1 MKPKYELKVANT
13 YDEAYAIGVKF
24 IEHLGPTK
32 SAPTATQTQHPTQ
45 IQNPMWSQSI
55 DALQNTLKYVMELLH
70 HQCYLLCINN
80 NNILLCKLEPKTTA
94 PLFKEAL
101 ETSVQ
106 NLDSNMM
113 LSRDQIK
120 TVKETVNN
128 NIDTMRVMQCV
139 VKPIQNA
146 KSQKTNEYLEL
157 LKGLQLPNGVFLL
170 NLTDA
175 VILRDDDEVPFP
187 MVVGRMDLGNY
198 TYDKHIPILSISG
211 QKHYLDIP
219 VPNYDDVMFV
229 LKTPSKYAAPKA
241 SYAQNKTKKTNPD
254 PTFTTNWDDKVIR
267 KAVFRGG
274 PTGCGYTAETNMRI
288 RLVMEQSKWIDA
300 RFTSREGNETID
312 SKSIRYDPK
321 YGLGSMKT
329 SIKSDMNSFLSMA
342 EQSKY
347 KYIIHVDGNVNA
359 YRLLTTM
366 TTGSLVLRVTSQY
379 TSWADHLLQHMV
391 HYVPVKQDLSD
402 LNEVIQWCNANDD
415 KCQKIAANGMEF
427 ARSIL
432 NKQFI
437 QTYFQTVLWQLSQHY
452 TPTSMTKRTTQKA
465 KPKVKKQRTVKQKP
479 ETKNDTKKRKKP
491 KEADTGEY
499 IPFPSDKKRC
509 PNGYKTVMK
518 DGVKM
523 CKKHN

>member
-1 MKPKYELKVANT
+1 MKPKYEMKVANT

-32 SAPTATQTQHPTQ
+32 SAPTTTQIQHPTQ
-45 IQNPMWSQSI
+45 IQNPMWSQSL

-94 PLFKEAL
+94 PIFKEAL

-106 NLDSNMM
+106 NLDSNDT
-113 LSRDQIK
+113 LTRDQVRTIK
-120 TVKETVNN
+120 EAVTN

-175 VILRDDDEVPFP
+175 VILRDDNEVPFP

-219 VPNYDDVMFV
+219 VPNYDDVMLV
-229 LKTPSKYAAPKA
+229 LKTPSKYAAPKT

-254 PTFTTNWDDKVIR
+254 PTFTTNWDDKVVR

-366 TTGSLVLRVTSQY
+366 TTGSLVLRITSQY

-391 HYVPVKQDLSD
+391 HYVPVRQDLSD

-415 KCQKIAANGMEF
+415 KCQQIAANGMEL

-437 QTYFQTVLWQLSQHY
+437 QTYFQSVLWQLSQHY
-452 TPTSMTKRTTQKA
+452 SPTGITKRTTQKA
-465 KPKVKKQRTVKQKP
+465 KPKAAKQRTLKQKP
-479 ETKNDTKKRKKP
+479 ATKNDIKKP
-491 KEADTGEY
+491 KKSKEADTGEY

-509 PNGYKTVMK
+509 PNGYKTVMVN
-518 DGVKM
+518 GVKQ
-523 CKKHN
+523 CKKQN

>member
-1 MKPKYELKVANT
+1 
-13 YDEAYAIGVKF
+13 
-24 IEHLGPTK
+24 
-32 SAPTATQTQHPTQ
+32 
-45 IQNPMWSQSI
+45 
-55 DALQNTLKYVMELLH
+55 
-70 HQCYLLCINN
+70 
-80 NNILLCKLEPKTTA
+80 
-94 PLFKEAL
+94 
-101 ETSVQ
+101 
-106 NLDSNMM
+106 
-113 LSRDQIK
+113 
-120 TVKETVNN
+120 
-128 NIDTMRVMQCV
+128 
-139 VKPIQNA
+139 
-146 KSQKTNEYLEL
+146 
-157 LKGLQLPNGVFLL
+157 
-170 NLTDA
+170 
-175 VILRDDDEVPFP
+175 
-187 MVVGRMDLGNY
+187 
-198 TYDKHIPILSISG
+198 
-211 QKHYLDIP
+211 
-219 VPNYDDVMFV
+219 
-229 LKTPSKYAAPKA
+229 
-241 SYAQNKTKKTNPD
+241 
-254 PTFTTNWDDKVIR
+254 
-267 KAVFRGG
+267 
-274 PTGCGYTAETNMRI
+274 MRI

-437 QTYFQTVLWQLSQHY
+437 QTYFQMVLWQLSQHY
-452 TPTSMTKRTTQKA
+452 TPANMTKRTTQKA

-479 ETKNDTKKRKKP
+479 VTKNDTKKQKKP

-509 PNGYKTVMK
+509 PNGYKTAMK
-518 DGVKM
+518 DGVKQ
-523 CKKHN
+523 CKKQGTYG

>member
-32 SAPTATQTQHPTQ
+32 SAPTTTNIQLPQQ
-45 IQNPMWSQSI
+45 LQNPMWSQSL

-94 PLFKEAL
+94 PIFKEAL

-106 NLDSNMM
+106 NLDSNDT
-113 LSRDQIK
+113 LTRDQVRTIK
-120 TVKETVNN
+120 EAVTN

-146 KSQKTNEYLEL
+146 KPQKTNEYLEL
-157 LKGLQLPNGVFLL
+157 LKGNQLPNGVFLL

-175 VILRDDDEVPFP
+175 VILRDDNEVPFP

-219 VPNYDDVMFV
+219 VPNYDDVMLV
-229 LKTPSKYAAPKA
+229 LKTPNKYAAPKA
-241 SYAQNKTKKTNPD
+241 PYAQNKTKKTNPD

-300 RFTSREGNETID
+300 KFTSREGNETID

-347 KYIIHVDGNVNA
+347 KYIIHIDGNVNA

-415 KCQKIAANGMEF
+415 KCQQIAANGMEL

-432 NKQFI
+432 NKRFI
-437 QTYFQTVLWQLSQHY
+437 QNYFQSVLWQLSQHY
-452 TPTSMTKRTTQKA
+452 SPTSITKRTTQKA
-465 KPKVKKQRTVKQKP
+465 KPKAAKQRTLKQKP
-479 ETKNDTKKRKKP
+479 AIKNDTKKPKKS

-499 IPFPSDKKRC
+499 IPFPPDKKRC
-509 PNGYKTVMK
+509 PNGYKTAIVN
-518 DGVKM
+518 GVKQ